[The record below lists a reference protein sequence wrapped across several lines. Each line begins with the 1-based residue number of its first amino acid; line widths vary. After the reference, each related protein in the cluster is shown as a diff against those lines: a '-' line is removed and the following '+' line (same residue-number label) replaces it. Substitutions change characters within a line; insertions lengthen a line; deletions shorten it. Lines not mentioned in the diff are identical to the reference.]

1 MTTSEGQLAVR
12 LVGLQC
18 VALVLTTPRDCTV
31 IGQLIHML
39 DWLALN

>member
-18 VALVLTTPRDCTV
+18 VALVLTTPE
-31 IGQLIHML
+31 IAQ
-39 DWLALN
+39 

>member
-1 MTTSEGQLAVR
+1 MTTSEGQLAVH

-31 IGQLIHML
+31 IG
-39 DWLALN
+39 